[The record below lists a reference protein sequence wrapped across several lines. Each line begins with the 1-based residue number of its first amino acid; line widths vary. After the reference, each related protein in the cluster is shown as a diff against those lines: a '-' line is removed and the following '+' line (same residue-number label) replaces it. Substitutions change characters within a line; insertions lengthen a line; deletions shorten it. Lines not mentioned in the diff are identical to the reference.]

1 MRVLRTDGPD
11 AYCKAAA
18 SHSLARLL
26 VASDASSC
34 EPLVYWICDALAAG
48 PGGNHGSSSGGG
60 GEIVAAA
67 VRALALLLR
76 RSDARKLFCQNGGVG
91 YLTKLLRHSK
101 SGATPGGGGGGSG
114 GSAQQPNAQLMYELT
129 FSLWALSFD
138 EDAQQLFVAAGA
150 VPVLA
155 DQVRARL
162 FSCPHACVA
171 SLNTLINLLLSCLLH
186 GCIFE
191 IHLPSICLVFLLFSA
206 HCRSQPRR
214 ERKWCECPWRPC
226 ATCVAL
232 AKTAASAATVAVT

>member
-1 MRVLRTDGPD
+1 MLIHVTPPHTRTFLDGPFTVDVPVFMRVLRTDGPD

-26 VASDASSC
+26 VASDTSSC
-34 EPLVYWICDALAAG
+34 EPLVYWICDVLAAG
-48 PGGNHGSSSGGG
+48 PGGNHGSSSGG
-60 GEIVAAA
+60 EVVAAA

-101 SGATPGGGGGGSG
+101 SGATSGGGVGGSGGGSG
-114 GSAQQPNAQLMYELT
+114 QQPNAQLMYELT

-155 DQVRARL
+155 DQVL
-162 FSCPHACVA
+162 TLELGSCPR
-171 SLNTLINLLLSCLLH
+171 LSCSSTHKL
-186 GCIFE
+186 I
-191 IHLPSICLVFLLFSA
+191 LVSFFTIVSD
-206 HCRSQPRR
+206 CY
-214 ERKWCECPWRPC
+214 
-226 ATCVAL
+226 
-232 AKTAASAATVAVT
+232 